1 MFQPSFPNFDHFSFD
16 HDQVFNNQQQ
26 FLSVPLPDHMEAPPN
41 APDDSSFFLPPPES
55 IDPFSNSPS
64 NPFFH
69 PPAEEED
76 EGQDIE
82 DPFSLLTLP
91 PDVQD
96 RSKEHAVTHQRL
108 QESQQ
113 QLCWLMLLKL
123 WGASGRGQTI
133 RPAAT
138 HLPADMSFASG
149 RLGRPS

>member
-1 MFQPSFPNFDHFSFD
+1 M
-16 HDQVFNNQQQ
+16 FNNVQQ

-41 APDDSSFFLPPPES
+41 APDDSSFFLPPSETTI

-69 PPAEEED
+69 PQADQEEEEKGE

-96 RSKEHAVTHQRL
+96 RSTE
-108 QESQQ
+108 QEIN
-113 QLCWLMLLKL
+113 LK
-123 WGASGRGQTI
+123 SRSIQ
-133 RPAAT
+133 
-138 HLPADMSFASG
+138 F
-149 RLGRPS
+149 

>member
-1 MFQPSFPNFDHFSFD
+1 M
-16 HDQVFNNQQQ
+16 FNNVQQ

-41 APDDSSFFLPPPES
+41 APDDSSFFLPPSETTI

-69 PPAEEED
+69 PQADQEEEEEKGE

-96 RSKEHAVTHQRL
+96 RSNEH
-108 QESQQ
+108 EIYFNFS
-113 QLCWLMLLKL
+113 
-123 WGASGRGQTI
+123 SI
-133 RPAAT
+133 
-138 HLPADMSFASG
+138 SI
-149 RLGRPS
+149 

>member
-1 MFQPSFPNFDHFSFD
+1 M
-16 HDQVFNNQQQ
+16 FNNVQQ

-41 APDDSSFFLPPPES
+41 APDDSSFFLPPSETTI

-69 PPAEEED
+69 PQGDQKEEEEEKGE

-96 RSKEHAVTHQRL
+96 RSAE
-108 QESQQ
+108 QEINLNSHSIQ
-113 QLCWLMLLKL
+113 
-123 WGASGRGQTI
+123 
-133 RPAAT
+133 
-138 HLPADMSFASG
+138 F
-149 RLGRPS
+149 

>member
-1 MFQPSFPNFDHFSFD
+1 MKEFSGSPGKRSFLALPVSSILETLDVSTNLTPT
-16 HDQVFNNQQQ
+16 QVFNNVQQ

-41 APDDSSFFLPPPES
+41 APDDSSFFLPPSETTI

-69 PPAEEED
+69 PQAAGQEKEEEREGE

-96 RSKEHAVTHQRL
+96 RCAE
-108 QESQQ
+108 QEINLNSHSIQ
-113 QLCWLMLLKL
+113 
-123 WGASGRGQTI
+123 S
-133 RPAAT
+133 
-138 HLPADMSFASG
+138 
-149 RLGRPS
+149 